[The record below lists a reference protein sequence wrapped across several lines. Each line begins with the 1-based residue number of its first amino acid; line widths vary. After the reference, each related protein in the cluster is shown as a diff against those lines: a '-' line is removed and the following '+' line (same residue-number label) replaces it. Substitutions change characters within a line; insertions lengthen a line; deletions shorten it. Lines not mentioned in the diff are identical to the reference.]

1 MPMQEIA
8 ATLFI
13 LLFAC
18 LPLVALCALLIHS
31 PYTWMQSFFCLGA
44 NVFVRL
50 QWRGTVPSQLPLDPG
65 QGAVLVCN
73 HRSSVDPFFVQISAH
88 RVVHW
93 MVAKEFCEHPA
104 FRWFLSACEVI
115 PVNRGGIDTASTKQ
129 AIRLAAAGGAIGMF
143 PEGRI
148 NMTDKFM
155 QPCRPGA
162 VLVALKAQVPLIPV
176 YIDGSPYGGTP
187 WSPFFMRSRVRV
199 HFGKPI
205 HIADYHNDDEA
216 TMTGDLML
224 RTVQAIAELA
234 GHRDYRPQLAG
245 RHWKPTAD
253 EVAADR
259 EQLESR

>member
-1 MPMQEIA
+1 MQEII

-13 LLFAC
+13 VVLAC
-18 LPLVALCALLIHS
+18 IPLVVLGAGILRS
-31 PYTWMQSFFCLGA
+31 PYTLMQSIFCLGA
-44 NVFVRL
+44 NVLVRL
-50 QWRGTVPSQLPLDPG
+50 QWRGRVPTHLPLRPG

-73 HRSSVDPFFVQISAH
+73 HRSSVDPFFVQVSAH

-129 AIRLAAAGGAIGMF
+129 AIRLATAGGAIGMF

-155 QPCRPGA
+155 MPCRPGA

-176 YIDGSPYGGTP
+176 FIDGSPYGGTP
-187 WSPFFMRSRVRV
+187 WSPFFMRSKVRV
-199 HFGKPI
+199 HFGQPI
-205 HIADYHNDDEA
+205 DVEAYQDHDES
-216 TMTGDLML
+216 TVIGELML
-224 RTVQAIAELA
+224 RTVRAIAELA
-234 GHRDYRPQLAG
+234 GQPDYQPELAG
-245 RHWKPTAD
+245 RQWKPTPD

-259 EQLESR
+259 ERLESQ